1 MITCRRLSQGLAV
14 LLTVAVPAFAEPPPN
29 PKIDRGLQESLRHG
43 GATQR
48 VIISVKPGYRG
59 EIRQSL
65 EKHGDRIKSEHPFV
79 DALAADIH
87 SDDVNELANHPWV
100 LAVSIDA
107 TVYAGGAAD
116 SYGNFNRWQ
125 GNVSAGVM
133 PGGALDTTPANTLR
147 ETLGLPRAS
156 HSLTPS
162 GSGVGVA
169 IIDSGIAPL
178 DDFAGRIT
186 GFYDFTKGGIPVAAF
201 DDYGHGTHVAGLI
214 GSSGLLSNNQF
225 QGVAP
230 SVTFV
235 GLKVLDKNGQGR
247 TSDVIRAIEYVTANR
262 VKLKVQIINLSLGH
276 PIFAPAKDDPM
287 VQAVERA
294 TAAGLIV
301 VASAGNFGQNEKSGK
316 AGYTGLTS
324 PGNAPSC
331 ITIGAAVTGDTVTRD
346 DDTVAPYSSRGPSWY
361 DAFAKPDAVAPG
373 HRLVSNAV
381 TSSTLFGKLPTLK
394 KIAKN
399 GKVFFE
405 LSGSS
410 MAAAV
415 ASGVVADIIDA
426 HNRADYYN
434 AKPLSVNAVKA
445 MLEFSAIPVAGAD
458 YLTQGAG
465 EINAGG
471 AIALASAID
480 TSVAPGDWW
489 LRASVPSHTVVGKK
503 LYEWGRTVIWG
514 ETVLTGNLVF
524 SSLKSWSPTTAWGA
538 HVSWGWN
545 LTQVKVANIVWGSA
559 SAWASNIVWGD
570 RVIGEH
576 TGDNIVWGTLAG
588 DNIVWG
594 SLDGDNIVWGTCDG
608 DNIVWGTAAGDNIVW
623 GSSSGDNIVWGSSR
637 EEGDNIVWG
646 NLTEIGDNI
655 VWGTSVLKG
664 GIF

>member
-1 MITCRRLSQGLAV
+1 MA
-14 LLTVAVPAFAEPPPN
+14 AVPAFAEPAPN
-29 PKIDRGLQESLRHG
+29 RKIDRGLQGSLREG
-43 GATQR
+43 GATQH
-48 VIISVKPGYRG
+48 VIISVKAGYRA
-59 EIRQSL
+59 EIRQAL

-87 SDDVNELANHPWV
+87 SDDVIELANHPWV
-100 LAVSIDA
+100 LAISIDA
-107 TVYAGGAAD
+107 TVSAGAAAG
-116 SYGNFNRWQ
+116 SQGNFNGSQ
-125 GNVSAGVM
+125 GNVNAAVM
-133 PGGALDTTPANTLR
+133 PGAAFDPTKANTLR
-147 ETLGLPRAS
+147 QTLGLPRVS
-156 HSLTPS
+156 SSLTPS

-186 GFYDFTKGGIPVAAF
+186 GFYDFTKGGIPVAPF

-214 GSSGLLSNNQF
+214 GSSGVLSNSQF

-230 SVTFV
+230 NVTFV

-262 VKLKVQIINLSLGH
+262 AKLRVQIINLSLGH

-287 VQAVERA
+287 VQAVEKA

-301 VASAGNFGQNEKSGK
+301 VASAGNFGQNQTSGTT
-316 AGYTGLTS
+316 GYTGLTS

-331 ITIGAAVTGDTVTRD
+331 ITVGAVVTENTVTRD
-346 DDTVAPYSSRGPSWY
+346 DDTVASYSSRGPSWY
-361 DAFAKPDAVAPG
+361 DAFAKPDVVAPG
-373 HRLVSNAV
+373 HHLVSNAV
-381 TSSTLFGKLPTLK
+381 ASSTLFGRLPTLR
-394 KIAKN
+394 KN
-399 GKVFFE
+399 ALNGRVFFE

-426 HNRADYYN
+426 HNRAAYFN
-434 AKPLSVNAVKA
+434 AKPLSVNTVKA
-445 MLEFSAIPVAGAD
+445 ILEFSAIPVAGAD

-465 EINAGG
+465 EVNAGG

-480 TSVAPGDWW
+480 TSAAPGDWW
-489 LRASVPSHTVVGKK
+489 LRASVPAHTVVGTK

-524 SSLKSWSPTTAWGA
+524 TSLGSWSPATAWGA
-538 HVSWGWN
+538 QVAWDGN
-545 LTQVKVANIVWGSA
+545 LAQVKAANIVWGMA
-559 SAWASNIVWGD
+559 STWASNIVWGD
-570 RVIGEH
+570 RVIGELN
-576 TGDNIVWGTLAG
+576 GDNVVWGTLAG

-594 SLDGDNIVWGTCDG
+594 TLDGDNIVWGTF
-608 DNIVWGTAAGDNIVW
+608 AGDNIVW
-623 GSSSGDNIVWGSSR
+623 GSSTGDNIVWGTSTGDNIVWGTS
-637 EEGDNIVWG
+637 EDGDNIVWG
-646 NLTEIGDNI
+646 NLLEIGDNI